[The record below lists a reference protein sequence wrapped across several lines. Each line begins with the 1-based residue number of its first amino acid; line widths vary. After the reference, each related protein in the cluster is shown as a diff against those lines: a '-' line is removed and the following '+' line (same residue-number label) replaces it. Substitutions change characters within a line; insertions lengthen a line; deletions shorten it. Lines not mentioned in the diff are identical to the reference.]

1 MKKPFAFV
9 GFIYLLTLFIASQIS
24 TTINLITA
32 ILAFLCGFIFLLLR
46 KKSIPKVYTV
56 ASFTVAM
63 AMSLYF
69 ASYNLSVKP
78 KMITENTS
86 TFITGVICELPYESH
101 GKIHYVIE
109 TKDFGKIKLSTS
121 KPIDCDVYDE
131 ISCNTQ
137 LFPIKGDGLF
147 SKRTYY
153 LAKKIFASGYILNP
167 DDIIISEKKGFVNPY
182 YFALKSRQAIAK
194 SIRLLLPEKVSAV
207 ARGMLLGDK
216 YDIDETI
223 SAEFRNLGISHLL
236 AVSGLHMS
244 VITASI
250 LYILKNLK
258 LNKKISAI
266 VASVGAFLFMAITGF
281 SPSVIRAGIM
291 SIIYLLSSVLM
302 RKSDSINSLGFSLL
316 IILLLNP
323 FAVMDI
329 GLLLSF
335 FATLGILLFTRKF
348 EQKFFYFLPHFLS
361 SAFAVTLAASIL
373 TFPFIALS
381 FKTFSIISFV
391 ANICIVLPSLVIIPT
406 ILLAAILY
414 LISPIAFLGKIIAF
428 LTGQLLI
435 FILKLTS
442 WLSSLPITTLSV
454 GDGYIMF
461 WIFGTLLLFA
471 AAFFLNRKSETF
483 KYTRITTLLSAILF
497 LTGYFSYSVSTRDKI
512 SLSILSVDKGLSLV
526 LTKNG
531 RASILSCGGSKFKSN
546 AINEYLYL
554 NHIKSVDYMMLP
566 STNNENSL
574 YADKILKEQHPTT
587 VTFPKSD
594 KFDTK
599 ITKSLL
605 PKKGTCDFTKSLH
618 VDIWQDVSIDAHVEK
633 EKCAMK
639 LTIYNITVLICPNKF
654 DAKTLPNDYRNCD
667 FFIVNSVARNCN
679 KIHSIYSI
687 ISNDDTN
694 LAKEVSRLCP
704 NDDRLFVTGNDGDII
719 IDVYN
724 DRTISIRH

>member
-9 GFIYLLTLFIASQIS
+9 GFTYLLALFIASQIS
-24 TTINLITA
+24 TTISVIIA
-32 ILAFLCGFIFLLLR
+32 VLAFLCGAICLTLR
-46 KKSIPKVYTV
+46 KKSIPKIYTV
-56 ASFTVAM
+56 ASFTVAI
-63 AMSLYF
+63 AISIYSATYSF
-69 ASYNLSVKP
+69 TAKP
-78 KMITENTS
+78 KMITDNISTS
-86 TFITGVICELPYESH
+86 ITGIVCELPYESH
-101 GKIHYVIE
+101 GKVHYVIK
-109 TKDFGKIKLSTS
+109 TKDFGKIKLSAST
-121 KPIDCDVYDE
+121 PIDCDVYDE
-131 ISCNTQ
+131 ISCDAQ
-137 LFPIKGDGLF
+137 LFPIKGNGLF

-153 LAKKIFASGYILNP
+153 LSKKIFASGYILNT
-167 DDIIISEKKGFVNPY
+167 DDIVISDEKRFISPY
-182 YFALKSRQAIAK
+182 YLALKSRQAISK

-223 SAEFRNLGISHLL
+223 SAGFRDLGVSHLL

-250 LYILKNLK
+250 LHILRKLK
-258 LNKKISAI
+258 LNKKLSA
-266 VASVGAFLFMAITGF
+266 VLSATGAFLFMAITGF

-291 SIIYLLSSVLM
+291 SIIYLLSSTLM
-302 RKSDSINSLGFSLL
+302 RKTDSINLLGLALL
-316 IILLLNP
+316 VILLFNP

-335 FATLGILLFTRKF
+335 FATLGILLFTKKF
-348 EQKFFYFLPHFLS
+348 EQKFFYFFPRFLS
-361 SAFAVTLAASIL
+361 GTFAVTLAASTL
-373 TFPFIALS
+373 TFPLIALS
-381 FKTFSIISFV
+381 FKNFSILSLV
-391 ANICIVLPSLVIIPT
+391 ANIVIVLPSLVVIPL

-414 LISPIAFLGKIIAF
+414 LISPLAFLGKAIAF
-428 LTGQLLI
+428 LAGQLLTL
-435 FILKLTS
+435 ILKITS
-442 WLSSLPITTLSV
+442 WLSSLPVTTLSI

-471 AAFFLNRKSETF
+471 LAFFLNRKNETF
-483 KYTRITTLLSAILF
+483 KHSRVTILLSAILF
-497 LTGYFSYSVSTRDKI
+497 LTGYLSYSVSTRDKI

-546 AINEYLYL
+546 AINEYLSF
-554 NHIKSVDYMMLP
+554 NHIKDVDYMMIP

-574 YADKILKEQHPTT
+574 YVDKILKEQHPTT
-587 VTFPKSD
+587 VTFPKSN

-605 PKKGTCDFTKSLH
+605 PEKGTYDFTKSLH
-618 VDIWQDVSIDAHVEK
+618 VDIWQDVSIDAHVDK

-639 LTIYNITVLICPNKF
+639 LSIYNVTVLICPNGF
-654 DAKTLPNDYRNCD
+654 DAKNLPNNYRNCD
-667 FFIVNSVARNCN
+667 FFVVNSVSRNCN

-694 LAKEVSRLCP
+694 LAKEVNRLCP
-704 NDDRLFVTGNDGDII
+704 GEEQLFVTGNDGDII

-724 DRTISIRH
+724 DRTIAIRH